1 MEGFDFKIIVK
12 RTDRKKTASIKIDE
26 GFVNITVPKSV
37 SSSRI
42 RELISKR
49 EGWIKAKLNQQISI
63 KSKKKIKYIDGE
75 VVPYLGRDYRL
86 KFINGDLLSVKMK
99 SGSFVITIPKG
110 QKPEQKVIKN
120 LLVDW
125 YKKYA
130 KIHLEEKTKK
140 FSETMNVNPKSI
152 VIKNYKS
159 RWGSCSSKGEL
170 SFNWRIILTP
180 HWIVDYI
187 VVHELCHLLEFNHS
201 PKYWNHVKCYSPNWK
216 DCRNW
221 LKEKSFLSYK
231 I

>member
-1 MEGFDFKIIVK
+1 MLTE
-12 RTDRKKTASIKIDE
+12 
-26 GFVNITVPKSV
+26 
-37 SSSRI
+37 
-42 RELISKR
+42 
-49 EGWIKAKLNQQISI
+49 
-63 KSKKKIKYIDGE
+63 KKIKYIDGE
-75 VVPYLGRDYRL
+75 VVPYLGRYYRL
-86 KFINGDLLSVKMK
+86 KCINGDSLSLKMK

-180 HWIVDYI
+180 QWIVDYI

-201 PKYWNHVKCYSPNWK
+201 PKYWSHVKRYIPNWK

-221 LKEKSFLSYK
+221 LKENNVLSV
-231 I
+231 

>member
-1 MEGFDFKIIVK
+1 MEGFDFKIFVK

-26 GFVNITVPKSV
+26 GSVKVTVPKSV

-86 KFINGDLLSVKMK
+86 KFINGDSLSLKMK

-180 HWIVDYI
+180 QWIVDYI

-201 PKYWNHVKCYSPNWK
+201 PKYWSHVKRYIPNWK

-221 LKEKSFLSYK
+221 LKENNVLSV
-231 I
+231 